1 MIGEKEVIGH
11 LIKNQPF
18 EGIFVMVG
26 CYGEFNPK
34 EQTFIRSDEYLLPNF
49 WAFFTAPILCYSV
62 RDSRLKNFLIKK
74 RYSKGLPLF
83 KNLF

>member
-1 MIGEKEVIGH
+1 MLKRTPQAAKKI
-11 LIKNQPF
+11 
-18 EGIFVMVG
+18 
-26 CYGEFNPK
+26 
-34 EQTFIRSDEYLLPNF
+34 SDGFLLPKF
-49 WAFFTAPILCYSV
+49 WAFFTAPIPCYSV